1 MSILRSDCPIREHP
15 TEPASPPPAA
25 RSPAELRRGMTL
37 ISIGLIIFSVN
48 EHFHVTLGGLIWINV
63 IVAMALVALVPLMPR
78 SIMNRREGQH

>member
-1 MSILRSDCPIREHP
+1 
-15 TEPASPPPAA
+15 
-25 RSPAELRRGMTL
+25 MTL